1 MFTRVLGERGYS
13 RIAHCDVELLC
24 TILISLT
31 EHDAMKTLAF
41 ACTFALLATVTAAG
55 EPGKDI
61 RPILFKPIDG
71 SLNIKLGGQ
80 SKTYVAKDAATAEEF
95 LGKED
100 AKALAAKLDFT
111 KEQLVLVSW
120 TTSGPPEGTL
130 KHEIK
135 GAAGNRALVFFVQ
148 APAAPV
154 RGQRAR
160 IGMDLFAV
168 PRDLAVSFDA
178 KERR

>member
-1 MFTRVLGERGYS
+1 
-13 RIAHCDVELLC
+13 
-24 TILISLT
+24 
-31 EHDAMKTLAF
+31 MKILAF
-41 ACTFALLATVTAAG
+41 ACTLALLASFAAAG

-61 RPILFKPIDG
+61 RPILFKPIDDG
-71 SLNIKLGGQ
+71 LDNKLGGQ
-80 SKTYVAKDAATAEEF
+80 SKAYIAKDATAAEEF
-95 LGKED
+95 LGKAD

-120 TTSGPPEGTL
+120 TTSGPPDGTL

-168 PRDLAVSFDA
+168 PRDLAVLFDA